1 MRKQFLTEFLAGC
14 AGLALLG
21 VVVGGAMMLNQMA
34 AAFFGVLIPYGL
46 RFFRLDPALAS
57 SILITTVTDVAGFF
71 FLFTLA
77 TWLLRSS

>member
-1 MRKQFLTEFLAGC
+1 MLFAGHDV
-14 AGLALLG
+14 APFKGEPWVLGL
-21 VVVGGAMMLNQMA
+21 VVGGAMMLNQMA

-77 TWLLRSS
+77 TWFLRAS